1 MAYSPIMKK
10 PDNQIM
16 KGIARLK
23 TLKKEEEKLEKRV
36 SNDSLNNIELNIKNF
51 ISKALVNNSNE
62 TKYFNIN
69 QELEEIEKAKK
80 NQLKE
85 EETFTK
91 LRAKYPI
98 GDQILTYDD
107 INTTNL
113 IGLNR
118 FKQRRKRFSTNN
130 ICFNQSFNSPNHYS
144 PKKHTLDCA
153 EKKNLEGIVKVKV
166 KKRNSVQLKFDD
178 SINYKNNISNNT
190 SPKNKFAITNIYSK
204 DDYLPIID
212 KDLKNIKKKQLLK
225 YSSVSKIRSPI
236 KKLSYNIL
244 QWRKKR
250 KTKRKAKNSKK
261 TKRKNSSSK

>member
-1 MAYSPIMKK
+1 MDYFPSGENNNIENELFNGLK
-10 PDNQIM
+10 
-16 KGIARLK
+16 RLK
-23 TLKKEEEKLEKRV
+23 TLGKKETKKEKEVTK
-36 SNDSLNNIELNIKNF
+36 DALNKIELNLQNF
-51 ISKALVNNSNE
+51 ISKTLENNTNE

-153 EKKNLEGIVKVKV
+153 EKKI
-166 KKRNSVQLKFDD
+166 
-178 SINYKNNISNNT
+178 
-190 SPKNKFAITNIYSK
+190 
-204 DDYLPIID
+204 
-212 KDLKNIKKKQLLK
+212 
-225 YSSVSKIRSPI
+225 
-236 KKLSYNIL
+236 
-244 QWRKKR
+244 
-250 KTKRKAKNSKK
+250 
-261 TKRKNSSSK
+261 